1 MHTKRYTVV
10 IAGLMPDIV
19 TQGIL
24 IRIWGKAAQK
34 VYASTGI
41 YVNAQLNESYFL
53 CGDEREAELD
63 GLTAN
68 FIIIW
73 NPVEVESAENF
84 HKAFTQVV
92 NGVRELLDNPYVWV
106 TIEEIEFFYFIK
118 C

>member
-41 YVNAQLNESYFL
+41 YVNAQLNGSYFL
-53 CGDEREAELD
+53 CGDKRESELD